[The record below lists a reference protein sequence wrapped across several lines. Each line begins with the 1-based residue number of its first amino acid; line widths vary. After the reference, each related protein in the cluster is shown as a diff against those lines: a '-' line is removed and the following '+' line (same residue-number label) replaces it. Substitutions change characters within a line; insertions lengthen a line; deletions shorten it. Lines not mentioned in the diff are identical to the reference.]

1 LADTHTET
9 EALSHQVLNLTVV
22 LAVIQ
27 HHGEHLSL
35 KLRGVTV
42 APLDEC
48 LLTFTFDAP

>member
-1 LADTHTET
+1 
-9 EALSHQVLNLTVV
+9 VLNLAAGDRRVV

-42 APLDEC
+42 APLDEF